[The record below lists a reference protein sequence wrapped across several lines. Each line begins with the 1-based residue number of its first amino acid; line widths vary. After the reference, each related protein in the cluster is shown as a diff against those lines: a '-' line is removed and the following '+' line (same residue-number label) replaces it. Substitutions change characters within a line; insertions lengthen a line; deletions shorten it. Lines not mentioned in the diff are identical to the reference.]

1 MKNLVSVGIFLFY
14 LSSWAGEPYFVEFTN
29 KDISK
34 KFRPELYFDQ
44 KAIQNKKSLGL
55 ELYDWYDLPVN
66 PNFISVIKKTSD
78 SLGYVLRWFNGV
90 TAYLNDNQLE
100 NVKKLSLDNKDLTE
114 IKTSKNQVN
123 EKNYFVKT
131 FDKEV
136 IKYHPF
142 IDVSGGPK
150 TYETSSGK
158 FSVDSD

>member
-1 MKNLVSVGIFLFY
+1 MR
-14 LSSWAGEPYFVEFTN
+14 E
-29 KDISK
+29 
-34 KFRPELYFDQ
+34 
-44 KAIQNKKSLGL
+44 NKK
-55 ELYDWYDLPVN
+55 
-66 PNFISVIKKTSD
+66 VI
-78 SLGYVLRWFNGV
+78 GV
-90 TAYLNDNQLE
+90 SKIGS
-100 NVKKLSLDNKDLTE
+100 VKKLSLNNKDLTE

-158 FSVDSD
+158 FSVDRDYFGFRCRL